1 MSAMY
6 WVTFDCGSMLQIGA
20 ADAKSMKR
28 ADLRAATQNAAK
40 RAKARLVKQMP
51 SKAKA
56 KVVNV
61 RCVG

>member
-20 ADAKSMKR
+20 ADAKSLKP
-28 ADLRAATQNAAK
+28 AHVRAAYKNAAK
-40 RAKARLVKQMP
+40 RAKARLLKQMP
-51 SKAKA
+51 AKA
-56 KVVNV
+56 KSKVVNA